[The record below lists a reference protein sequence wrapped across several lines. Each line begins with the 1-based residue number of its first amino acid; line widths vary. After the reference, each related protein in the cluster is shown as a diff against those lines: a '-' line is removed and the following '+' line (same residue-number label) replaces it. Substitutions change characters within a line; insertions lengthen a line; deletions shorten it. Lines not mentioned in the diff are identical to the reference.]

1 MPLLSDVDTL
11 IENQQLKSKWPRLI
25 VEFYVVVFGKSAYRL
40 PTDSKGTMSKM
51 QNRVRLTAGRVD
63 AFTCPAGKS
72 QAFLWDTEAPAL
84 ALRVTPTGRK
94 TYVFE
99 SRLNG
104 ATLRLNIGTAADWP
118 IEKARGEARRLKVL
132 VDSGTDP
139 RELERQQQAN
149 KAAAK
154 AAATAKA
161 LTVGEVWPLYLE
173 HGKPKRRDAWK
184 PRYRADLEAM
194 AAPGGQ
200 KKKRGHGMTR
210 PGPLYPLLAVPLA
223 QVNEDTLKAWFDREA
238 LLGKHQAA
246 RALMMFR
253 GFLRWC
259 AARPEYRNLADR
271 YAGKAAAIVESLP
284 SSTRRTDALEAAQV
298 PGWWAGVEQ
307 LSNRTASAYLR
318 ALLLTGARRE
328 ELAALTWANVDF
340 QWRKLT
346 IADKV
351 ETTRTIPLSPY
362 MAQMLAT
369 LPRVGPYVFAS
380 TGKAGRITDTRN
392 SHSKALQSAAIEG
405 LTIHGLRRSFS
416 LLGEAAGAPAGA
428 IAQVMGHKPSATA
441 EGYRPRSVDVLR
453 PFLEQIERHILG
465 LAGVQFDAKV
475 EPGKLSVV
483 A

>member
-1 MPLLSDVDTL
+1 MARPKKSEAPDLSD
-11 IENQQLKSKWPRLI
+11 
-25 VEFYVVVFGKSAYRL
+25 
-40 PTDSKGTMSKM
+40 
-51 QNRVRLTAGRVD
+51 RVNLTAGAIERL
-63 AFTCPAGKS
+63 TCPAGKQ
-72 QAFLWDTEAPAL
+72 QAFMRDSEAPG
-84 ALRVTPTGRK
+84 LRVR
-94 TYVFE
+94 V
-99 SRLNG
+99 
-104 ATLRLNIGTAADWP
+104 TAAGAKSFVYEAKLDRQTIRRTIGDVKLWS
-118 IEKARGEARRLKVL
+118 IEQARAEARRLAVVL
-132 VDSGTDP
+132 DSGQDP
-139 RELERQQQAN
+139 REIERQQQAE

-154 AAATAKA
+154 AAATAQA

-173 HGKPKRRDAWK
+173 NGKPKRRDAWK

-194 AAPGGQ
+194 AAPGGE
-200 KKKRGHGMTR
+200 KKKRGQGLTR
-210 PGPLYPLLAVPLA
+210 PGPLYPLLALPLA
-223 QVNEDTLKAWFDREA
+223 GVNEDTLQSWYDREA
-238 LLGKHQAA
+238 VAGKHQAA

-259 AARPEYRNLADR
+259 AARPEYRNLTDR
-271 YAGKAAAIVESLP
+271 DAGKAAAIVESLP
-284 SSTRRTDALEAAQV
+284 SNTRRTDALEAAQV

-380 TGKAGRITDTRN
+380 TGKAGRITDTRA
-392 SHSKALQSAAIEG
+392 SHAKALQSAAIDG

-441 EGYRPRSVDVLR
+441 EGYRPRSIDALR
-453 PFLEQIERHILG
+453 PFLEQIEAHILS
-465 LAGVQFDAKV
+465 LAGVQFDAKAA
-475 EPGKLSVV
+475 PGALRVV
-483 A
+483 AG